1 MNRNVAILMAVRN
14 GQDYL
19 PNQLQSFLEQTYKHW
34 SLYVSDDGSEDA
46 TVKII
51 DDFFSSHL
59 DVQGGL
65 SPGPCRGFCQNFQSL
80 INNQEIQSEYYAFS
94 DQDDIWLP
102 EKLQKAVEY
111 LNSVPAD
118 IPALY
123 CSSTTLIDSEN
134 HTIGESLHPRK
145 PLGFANALLHNIA
158 SGNTM
163 VFNHRARELLR
174 AASSDMMVV
183 HDWSLY
189 QIVSACGGFV
199 HFDKT
204 PTVLYRQHVNNVIG
218 DGRNILLRGRNFFQS
233 LSGDRRN
240 WNDRNR
246 IVLSNLLDSFTVSAK
261 NVFDDYYSIRLGN
274 LFQRLKYFR
283 RSGVYHQY
291 KLGTLSTII
300 YVCTG
305 KM

>member
-1 MNRNVAILMAVRN
+1 MAVRN

-261 NVFDDYYSIRLGN
+261 NVFDDYYSIRSGN

-283 RSGVYHQY
+283 RSGIYHQY

>member
-1 MNRNVAILMAVRN
+1 MAVRN

-261 NVFDDYYSIRLGN
+261 NVFDDYYSIRSGN

>member
-1 MNRNVAILMAVRN
+1 MAVRN

>member
-261 NVFDDYYSIRLGN
+261 NVFDDYYSIRSGN

>member
-46 TVKII
+46 TVKIVE
-51 DDFFSSHL
+51 DFFSSHL
-59 DVQGGL
+59 DVQGRL
-65 SPGPCRGFCQNFQSL
+65 TPGPCRGFCQNFQSL
-80 INNQEIQSEYYAFS
+80 INNREIQSEYYAFS

-102 EKLQKAVEY
+102 EKLQMAVEY

-189 QIVSACGGFV
+189 QIVSACGGFI

-218 DGRNILLRGRNFFQS
+218 DGRNIFLRGRNFLQS

-246 IVLSNLLDSFTVSAK
+246 IVLSNLLDSFTISAK
-261 NVFDDYYSIRLGN
+261 NVFDDYYSIRSGS
-274 LFQRLKYFR
+274 LFRRLKYFR

>member
-1 MNRNVAILMAVRN
+1 MAVRN

-111 LNSVPAD
+111 LNSVPTD

-261 NVFDDYYSIRLGN
+261 NVFDDYYSIRSGN

-283 RSGVYHQY
+283 RSGIYHQY

>member
-102 EKLQKAVEY
+102 EKLQKAVKY

-174 AASSDMMVV
+174 VASSDMMVV

-261 NVFDDYYSIRLGN
+261 NVFDDYYSIRSGN
-274 LFQRLKYFR
+274 LFHRLKYFR